1 MSNRRIAMISIR
13 EILRLSQ
20 ESKLSARQIAKV
32 LNVSRS
38 IVSQY
43 LSDFKTSGLNYQE
56 IINMPDD
63 AFLDIFEKKKALSS
77 SPKYQKLSEQ
87 FSYFTKE
94 LKKTGVTLQIL
105 WDEYIRQNPEGYSYP
120 QFCFHFH
127 VWRNTS
133 DISMHIEHKAGDKV
147 FVDYTGKKLKIVDKL
162 TVEEKEVEIFVAIL
176 GASQFSY
183 VEATES
189 QKKEDWIKSN
199 ENAFQYFGG
208 VTRAVVPDNLK
219 SAITKSDKY
228 EPEINPEYADFARH
242 YGTVILP
249 ARSYCARDKAL
260 VEDCVKIIYTRIF
273 APLRNNIF
281 YSLEELNQTIKEKL
295 DNHNNMFMQRVK
307 ISRKQLFDEIEK
319 SVLLPLPSE
328 NYEFK
333 KFLNLKVQFNY
344 HIELREDRHYYSV
357 PFRYIGKQVTVIYTQ
372 RSVEIFFNNIRIAIH
387 KREKKF
393 GYTTV
398 SDHMPPSHKFYSEW
412 NPERITNWAEKIGD
426 NVKKVVQEMFQR
438 KQHPEQAF
446 KSCLGLL
453 NLSKK
458 YGDNR
463 LNNACKRV
471 IAFNYYSYKAVKNI
485 LERGMDKLEEEN
497 QDLFSTLPEHENI
510 RGNTYYN

>member
-20 ESKLSARQIAKV
+20 ESKLSVRQIAKV

-63 AFLDIFEKKKALSS
+63 AFLDIFEKKKSLSS

-105 WDEYIRQNPEGYSYP
+105 WDEYIKQNPEGYSYP
-120 QFCFHFH
+120 QLCYHFK
-127 VWRNTS
+127 VWRSVS
-133 DISMHIEHKAGDKV
+133 DISMHIEHKAGDKM
-147 FVDYTGKKLKIVDKL
+147 FVDYTGKKLKIADKL
-162 TVEEKEVEIFVAIL
+162 TGEGKDIEIFVAIL
-176 GASQFSY
+176 GASQLAY
-183 VEATES
+183 AEATES

-208 VTRAVVPDNLK
+208 VTCAIVPDNLK
-219 SAITKSDKY
+219 SAVTKPDKY
-228 EPEINPEYADFARH
+228 EAEINPEYADFARH

-249 ARSYCARDKAL
+249 ARSYCSRDKAL

-281 YSLEELNQTIKEKL
+281 YSLEELNQAIIDKL
-295 DNHNNMFMQRVK
+295 DHHNNMFMQRIK
-307 ISRKQLFDEIEK
+307 TSRKQLFDEIEK

-328 NYEFK
+328 YYEFK

-398 SDHMPPSHKFYSEW
+398 ADHMPSSHQFYSEW

-453 NLSKK
+453 SLSKK
-458 YGDNR
+458 YGDDR
-463 LNNACKRV
+463 LNNACKRA
-471 IAFNYYSYKAVKNI
+471 IAFNYYSYKAIKNI

-497 QDLFSTLPEHENI
+497 QDIFSTLPEHENI
-510 RGNTYYN
+510 RGNTYYS